1 MSDPMLC
8 IDRAGE
14 RDIPEMLRILREVGA
29 VHAEGRPDKFKAGA
43 CKYDDAALRVILAD
57 DDQPVFCVRDGEN
70 LLATAYL
77 QIRRVEENSV
87 LCRRLTVYVDD
98 FCVSS
103 ESRGQ
108 HVGTHLMEHVIDYAR
123 EIGADNILLNVYEFN
138 TAALRFYESLGMTT
152 ESRHMEL
159 AL

>member
-1 MSDPMLC
+1 GNINTIRHSAAEFTIVLRFLIAELDHTRSD
-8 IDRAGE
+8 
-14 RDIPEMLRILREVGA
+14 
-29 VHAEGRPDKFKAGA
+29 
-43 CKYDDAALRVILAD
+43 DDAALRVILAD

-87 LCRRLTVYVDD
+87 LRRRLTVYVDD

-103 ESRGQ
+103 ESRGL
-108 HVGTHLMEHVIDYAR
+108 HVGTRLMEHVIAYAR
-123 EIGADNILLNVYEFN
+123 EIGADNVLLNVYEFN
-138 TAALRFYESLGMTT
+138 TAAIRFYESLGMTT

>member
-1 MSDPMLC
+1 MNTQLC

-14 RDIPEMLRILREVGA
+14 KDIPEMLRILREVGA
-29 VHAEGRPDKFKAGA
+29 VHAEGRPDKFKPGA
-43 CKYDDAALRVILAD
+43 CKYDEAALCGLLRD
-57 DDQPVFCVRDGEN
+57 EDQPVFCVREGEK

-77 QIRRVEENSV
+77 QIRRVDENSV
-87 LCRRLTVYVDD
+87 LRRRLTVYVDD

-103 ESRGQ
+103 ESRGR
-108 HVGTHLMEHVIDYAR
+108 HVGTRLMEHVIGYAR
-123 EIGADNILLNVYEFN
+123 EIGADNVLLNVYEFN

-159 AL
+159 VL

>member
-1 MSDPMLC
+1 
-8 IDRAGE
+8 
-14 RDIPEMLRILREVGA
+14 MLRILREVGA
-29 VHAEGRPDKFKAGA
+29 VHAEGRPDKFKPGA
-43 CKYDDAALRVILAD
+43 CKYDGAALQELLSDAN
-57 DDQPVFCVRDGEN
+57 QPVFCVRDGER

-77 QIRRVEENSV
+77 QISWVEENTV
-87 LCRRLTVYVDD
+87 LRRRLTVYVDD

-108 HVGTHLMEHVIDYAR
+108 HVGTRLMEHIIGYAR
-123 EIGADNILLNVYEFN
+123 EIGADNLLLNVYEFN

-159 AL
+159 LL